1 MKFVQV
7 FCYPVVENE
16 NLIFTLAINDFLYS
30 RKRRDEK
37 LCKFWMVLSMINTSS
52 SIVKSSRFNIEL
64 FILYLEL
71 FADNLD

>member
-7 FCYPVVENE
+7 FCYPVAENE

-37 LCKFWMVLSMINTSS
+37 LCKF
-52 SIVKSSRFNIEL
+52 
-64 FILYLEL
+64 
-71 FADNLD
+71 

>member
-37 LCKFWMVLSMINTSS
+37 LCKF
-52 SIVKSSRFNIEL
+52 
-64 FILYLEL
+64 
-71 FADNLD
+71 